1 MVNLWHAIRQTDR
14 IAQLE
19 QERDYLD
26 ARLAEFERLAEEFA
40 QFKAPDHMCRMRF
53 IQLLNMGRGGKDD

>member
-26 ARLAEFERLAEEFA
+26 ARLADFERAAIMFA
-40 QFKAPDHMCRMRF
+40 QFKAPDHMCRLRF
-53 IQLLNMGRGGKDD
+53 IHLLNFGKWRQR

>member
-1 MVNLWHAIRQTDR
+1 MVNLWHAIRQTDE

-26 ARLAEFERLAEEFA
+26 ARLADFERLVEEFV

-53 IQLLNMGRGGKDD
+53 IHLLNFGKLEE